1 VAAAAP
7 DPTSDVASADG
18 APSELRYE
26 VADGIARLTIDR
38 PEKRNALSWS
48 VLTDLRARLAQ
59 VRDDPEVRVVVLTG
73 AGDRAFC
80 AGADLTGMAEG
91 AGHLALHDSRG
102 DLADLFTELW
112 DLGKPTIARVRGYAL
127 AGGMG
132 LALACDLVV
141 AADDAV
147 FGTPEIDVGLWPYMI
162 TVPLMRAMPP
172 KQALE
177 LMMTGRRVSADEA
190 LRMGFVNRV
199 VPVDQLDV
207 ATDELAAVLA
217 AKSPAVLRLGRQ
229 AFYDVWG
236 QPAAAAL
243 SLLQAMLTVGTGLE
257 DAAEGLAAFA
267 QKRPPSWTGR

>member
-1 VAAAAP
+1 MAV
-7 DPTSDVASADG
+7 DG
-18 APSELRYE
+18 PEPGDDEGAELRYE
-26 VADGIARLTIDR
+26 LADGVARLTIDR

-48 VLTDLRARLAQ
+48 VLADLRRRVAEVKADPDAR
-59 VRDDPEVRVVVLTG
+59 VLVLSG
-73 AGDRAFC
+73 AGDKAFC

-91 AGHLALHDSRG
+91 AGHLDLHDSRG
-102 DLADLFTELW
+102 DLAGLFAELW

-162 TVPLMRAMPP
+162 TVPLVRSMPP

-177 LMMTGRRVSADEA
+177 LMMTGRRVRATEA
-190 LRMGFVNRV
+190 LRIGFVNRV
-199 VPVDQLDV
+199 VPVDELDAAV
-207 ATDELAAVLA
+207 DELAATLA

-229 AFYDVWG
+229 AFYQVWD
-236 QPAAAAL
+236 QSAADAL
-243 SLLQAMLTVGTGLE
+243 PLLQAMLTVGTGLD

-267 QKRPPSWTGR
+267 EKRPPTWTGR